1 MAHAGLSE
9 HEPSEQYESS
19 HRSVPTLSC
28 IRPALV
34 PGREEFVKT
43 ALSVLIPALGD
54 AKALIRELET
64 WQRRLDP
71 LALKLAPLPSGVWQA
86 AAFLPRSPPGIRDGW
101 DTFVRAVSSAKDVCR
116 APMAVDELRRQVH
129 KAAACI
135 DESLADEVVY
145 IGSSRVCSGG
155 AHRVRCGRL
164 ATELTRHAPLL

>member
-1 MAHAGLSE
+1 MAHARRSE
-9 HEPSEQYESS
+9 HDPSEQYESS

-71 LALKLAPLPSGVWQA
+71 LALNGTWHNALYDA
-86 AAFLPRSPPGIRDGW
+86 
-101 DTFVRAVSSAKDVCR
+101 
-116 APMAVDELRRQVH
+116 
-129 KAAACI
+129 
-135 DESLADEVVY
+135 
-145 IGSSRVCSGG
+145 
-155 AHRVRCGRL
+155 
-164 ATELTRHAPLL
+164 ELTLLQSNPAQP